1 MWLTFCSQVTI
12 FDIVRVW
19 NPHDDGSSPLKLT
32 HIDIMLRCQS
42 TQDCQKQWAGVRR
55 RDCFNAPSANSGAL
69 DSCARLGAE
78 ARSHSLSRWLPCT
91 SLLDSGLRSTSR
103 TPHPASLGVALPFK
117 TRRRVSPIAAGRRPS
132 RPAAGQ
138 PSGLSGA
145 PVGAGAV
152 ALRQDSGRVNSVAR
166 RRTWPEPQL
175 LKLALAGVSG
185 LLFDVWVAH
194 VGGDRRHSDPSV
206 GCALPWGS
214 LRQRTPRL
222 ALAYTPENVPD
233 AGASGAGSRSELG
246 LSAVQPGVI
255 RVPSSGGVCSGR
267 KGASFVGTGGC
278 VRAVRARGARRPG
291 TSRAFR
297 GISRSCPGELARR
310 RAVRAVAPGTHFLFH
325 GALDRSPPRRSVQS
339 PQTLV
344 P

>member
-1 MWLTFCSQVTI
+1 M
-12 FDIVRVW
+12 
-19 NPHDDGSSPLKLT
+19 
-32 HIDIMLRCQS
+32 
-42 TQDCQKQWAGVRR
+42 A
-55 RDCFNAPSANSGAL
+55 
-69 DSCARLGAE
+69 AR
-78 ARSHSLSRWLPCT
+78 
-91 SLLDSGLRSTSR
+91 
-103 TPHPASLGVALPFK
+103 
-117 TRRRVSPIAAGRRPS
+117 RRPS

-145 PVGAGAV
+145 PVGVGAA
-152 ALRQDSGRVNSVAR
+152 ALRPASGRANSVAR
-166 RRTWPEPQL
+166 RRTWPEPRL
-175 LKLALAGVSG
+175 LKLPHAGGSG

-194 VGGDRRHSDPSV
+194 VGGDRRRSEPSF
-206 GCALPWGS
+206 GCELPWGS

-222 ALAYTPENVPD
+222 ALAYTPEKAPD
-233 AGASGAGSRSELG
+233 AGASGAGAGSGSALG

-267 KGASFVGTGGC
+267 KGASFVGMGGR
-278 VRAVRARGARRPG
+278 VRAVRACDARRPG

-310 RAVRAVAPGTHFLFH
+310 RAVRAIAPGTHSLFH
-325 GALDRSPPRRSVQS
+325 GALDRSPLRRSVQS